1 MDKCIKSQLLE
12 DEHKHLP
19 YIKST
24 KVRGWESSYSMLRTE
39 GLLAISDIISVM
51 RRWRGWKGVSKH
63 RVKHTVLKRLS
74 RESYLTLLISPFPL
88 LISDFLKIFRPAI
101 SEAMDENLPMLAFW
115 FDTRMVSWLLCSIS
129 LKKKK
134 VNFSKGYWGIS
145 IADHCCAVMSFQS
158 TLTSYRRKTCN
169 RA

>member
-1 MDKCIKSQLLE
+1 MGKCIKSQLLE

-134 VNFSKGYWGIS
+134 SQFFKRLLRNIYCRPLLCSHVLSKH
-145 IADHCCAVMSFQS
+145 ADILQEKN
-158 TLTSYRRKTCN
+158 L
-169 RA
+169 

>member
-1 MDKCIKSQLLE
+1 M
-12 DEHKHLP
+12 P

-134 VNFSKGYWGIS
+134 SEFFKRLLRNIYCRPLLCSHVLSKH
-145 IADHCCAVMSFQS
+145 ADILQEKN
-158 TLTSYRRKTCN
+158 L
-169 RA
+169 